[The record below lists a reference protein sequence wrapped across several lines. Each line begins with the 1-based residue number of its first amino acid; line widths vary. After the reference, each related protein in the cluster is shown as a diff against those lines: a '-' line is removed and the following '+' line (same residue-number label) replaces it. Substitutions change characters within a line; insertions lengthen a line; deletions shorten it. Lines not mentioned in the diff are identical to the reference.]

1 MATRIEDRQYTVI
14 FPTTWE
20 IKLTRVHAYNM
31 ELIPGSPFPFLLK
44 LSAVYIMLMVGM
56 FSESGYSGQQKYTIC
71 NTIDTCT
78 KTSFLTKFSRFVTPY
93 LIRYYIIIHAFTN
106 MDRKHNYNT
115 KMITS
120 V

>member
-20 IKLTRVHAYNM
+20 IKLMRVHAYYM

-44 LSAVYIMLMVGM
+44 LSAVYILLIVGM
-56 FSESGYSGQQKYTIC
+56 FSESGYSRQQKYTIC

-78 KTSFLTKFSRFVTPY
+78 ETSFLSDQ
-93 LIRYYIIIHAFTN
+93 IQ
-106 MDRKHNYNT
+106 
-115 KMITS
+115 
-120 V
+120 